1 MTDPSILP
9 VSPLERPRCP
19 RCQRRMMLVRRED
32 CGNGSEK
39 RTFECPKCDFIQTK
53 IVDDP
58 LKSTALARLA
68 DVVRPP
74 S

>member
-1 MTDPSILP
+1 MTDPSILS

-19 RCQRRMMLVRRED
+19 RCQMRMMLAQREPH
-32 CGNGSEK
+32 GNGSEK
-39 RTFECPKCDFIQTK
+39 RTFECPKCDLNETK

-58 LKSTALARLA
+58 LTSGALARLA
-68 DVVRPP
+68 DGVRPP